1 MGGGASVGAIT
12 TTNES
17 STVPSSAADS
27 TAEGDR
33 SEDETSKSSK
43 AANYNKKG
51 ALQDVTAGKEV
62 KEQPERFIPG
72 LNTSAS
78 TSMMPPAKRVQ
89 KKRRKKKAAAA
100 AAAAMAAV
108 NSGSADQVRL
118 YFTV

>member
-1 MGGGASVGAIT
+1 MGAIT

-43 AANYNKKG
+43 AAANYNKKG
-51 ALQDVTAGKEV
+51 ALQDVTATGKEV

-118 YFTV
+118 SFTV